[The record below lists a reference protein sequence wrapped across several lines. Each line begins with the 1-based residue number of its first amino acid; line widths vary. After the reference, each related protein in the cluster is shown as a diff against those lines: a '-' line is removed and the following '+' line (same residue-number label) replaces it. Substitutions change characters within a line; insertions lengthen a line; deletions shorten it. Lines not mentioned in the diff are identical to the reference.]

1 MSLGINP
8 NDALEQARARQ
19 EAAQRAKEEAEAKAR
34 QEALERQRRG
44 IESNI
49 RTSYKGI
56 LKTNED
62 SFKRKKLLGE

>member
-1 MSLGINP
+1 MGGVLSPSKPDKPAPAPIIEKSDN
-8 NDALEQARARQ
+8 N
-19 EAAQRAKEEAEAKAR
+19 EAEAKAR

-56 LKTNED
+56 LKTNDD

>member
-1 MSLGINP
+1 MGGVLSP
-8 NDALEQARARQ
+8 SKS
-19 EAAQRAKEEAEAKAR
+19 EAPAPAPVIEKSNTDAEAKAR
-34 QEALERQRRG
+34 QEALDRQRRG
-44 IESNI
+44 VESNI

>member
-1 MSLGINP
+1 MGGVLKPSKSESPAPAPVVVDNS
-8 NDALEQARARQ
+8 
-19 EAAQRAKEEAEAKAR
+19 KEEAEAKAR